1 MKKKAVF
8 FDRDGIV
15 NLRPV
20 GDYIKDIHEFHFLPD
35 FLELFKKVK
44 SNDYLTILISN
55 QQGVGKGQMSEDDL
69 ALLTEFMQNE
79 LLIHTGIKFDDI
91 YYCTA
96 LAEENSPRRKPEPGM
111 LLEAIEEWNINPAE
125 SWMIGDSESDII
137 AGKRA
142 GVRTIFVTNEP
153 VPADL
158 NPDMV
163 CKSLAEIEI

>member
-20 GDYIKDIHEFHFLPD
+20 GDYVKTIEDFHLLPD
-35 FLELFKKVK
+35 FLDFFVK
-44 SNDYLTILISN
+44 IKEKGFVAILISN
-55 QQGVGKGQMSEDDL
+55 QQGVGKGLMSESDL
-69 ALLTEFMQNE
+69 MFLNDFMQNE
-79 LLIHTGIKFDDI
+79 LMLRLGVKFDDA
-91 YYCTA
+91 YYCTS
-96 LAEENSPRRKPEPGM
+96 LAGENSPRRKPEPGM
-111 LLEAIEEWNINPAE
+111 LLEAIEEWNINHND

-142 GVRTIFVTNEP
+142 GVRTIFVTNAP

-158 NPDMV
+158 NPDIV